1 MSLSEFKVST
11 VAPVKPK
18 ISYSNREDPGP
29 NHNKNQN
36 QMEVHQK
43 SSQPQIQEPHWHEG
57 Y

>member
-43 SSQPQIQEPHWHEG
+43 SSQPQIQEPH
-57 Y
+57 